1 MLGMASNA
9 KEKQRKGERKSSR
22 GSREKKEGNE
32 QMRKR
37 GRGEEEERRD
47 SWQGSSPALVITQW
61 LNQLTPLDAG
71 RGRLASLRLAM
82 PRHAHTHSVLPQKLV
97 ACSFGRS
104 LGWVSCIGCFSGAA
118 SVISSIIIVG
128 SIKTKSQIKLLL
140 QHATCNKNGDNVS
153 IVVVVFMLCLCP
165 PARLTTSAASATLP
179 TACDTPFPPGQV
191 ESY

>member
-1 MLGMASNA
+1 MPKKNNEKAKGRAAEVAERRKKGM
-9 KEKQRKGERKSSR
+9 SR
-22 GSREKKEGNE
+22 
-32 QMRKR
+32 R

>member
-37 GRGEEEERRD
+37 GRGGAKRQLAR
-47 SWQGSSPALVITQW
+47 LV
-61 LNQLTPLDAG
+61 
-71 RGRLASLRLAM
+71 ASLGNNSMAKSIDAARRW
-82 PRHAHTHSVLPQKLV
+82 PRAPRFALPCHAHTHSVLAQKLV

-118 SVISSIIIVG
+118 SVISFIIIVG

-165 PARLTTSAASATLP
+165 PARLTTSAASASLP

>member
-1 MLGMASNA
+1 MASNA

-37 GRGEEEERRD
+37 ERGGEEERRD

-71 RGRLASLRLAM
+71 RGRLASPCHAA
-82 PRHAHTHSVLPQKLV
+82 PRPHTHSVLPQKLV

-165 PARLTTSAASATLP
+165 PARLTTSAASASLP

>member
-22 GSREKKEGNE
+22 GSRGRRRRGGEKR
-32 QMRKR
+32 QLAR
-37 GRGEEEERRD
+37 
-47 SWQGSSPALVITQW
+47 LV
-61 LNQLTPLDAG
+61 
-71 RGRLASLRLAM
+71 ASLGNNSMAKSIDAARRWPRAPRFALACRAT
-82 PRHAHTHSVLPQKLV
+82 PTHTVPQKLV

-165 PARLTTSAASATLP
+165 PARLTTSAASASLP